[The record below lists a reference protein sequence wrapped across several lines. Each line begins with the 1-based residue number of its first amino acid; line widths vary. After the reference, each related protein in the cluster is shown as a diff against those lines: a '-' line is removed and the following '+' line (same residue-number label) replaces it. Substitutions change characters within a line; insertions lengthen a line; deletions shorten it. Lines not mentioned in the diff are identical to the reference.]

1 MDRAEEQDFEKMV
14 ATFAL
19 IIANVLIINVW
30 SKTVGQYMGSQYE
43 TLKVIMDIC
52 ILHFKQ

>member
-1 MDRAEEQDFEKMV
+1 MV

-19 IIANVLIINVW
+19 IIANVLIINIW